1 MNPASTAAQVT
12 FGDALARLTAAF
24 GAPTACESPTP
35 RRPYTA
41 AYWFDPNAPLGSP
54 HLWLSD
60 ADDEVTVYAEAP
72 GCDDMW
78 TLASPYDAT
87 TVVPLDCA
95 ITQAAARLG
104 WARRDAEPSTTA
116 AEWPR

>member
-1 MNPASTAAQVT
+1 MNPAPTAAQVT
-12 FGDALARLTAAF
+12 FGDALAHLTAAF
-24 GAPTACESPTP
+24 GAPTACEPPTP

-54 HLWLSD
+54 HLWLDD

-78 TLASPYDAT
+78 TLASPSDANP
-87 TVVPLDCA
+87 VVPLDCA

-116 AEWPR
+116 AEWP